1 METTARTGHR
11 YFVTYIDGHSHH
23 LVVKLIKTK
32 DEVFPLTKEYFSR
45 AEVETGEKPNFLK
58 SKGIHHEKT
67 NVYTPQENGVA
78 ERMNRTLVETAR
90 AMLSDAN
97 LPNSFWGDAILYA
110 THLINRAP
118 THAVQGDLTPYEAFT
133 EEKRKK
139 LDAKSLECIL
149 LGEFLRHGMSYSTK
163 GILEVRNRCKIPN
176 KLRGCTRGVCRL
188 F

>member
-139 LDAKSLECIL
+139 LDAKSLECIWAS
-149 LGEFLRHGMSYSTK
+149 F
-163 GILEVRNRCKIPN
+163 
-176 KLRGCTRGVCRL
+176 
-188 F
+188 